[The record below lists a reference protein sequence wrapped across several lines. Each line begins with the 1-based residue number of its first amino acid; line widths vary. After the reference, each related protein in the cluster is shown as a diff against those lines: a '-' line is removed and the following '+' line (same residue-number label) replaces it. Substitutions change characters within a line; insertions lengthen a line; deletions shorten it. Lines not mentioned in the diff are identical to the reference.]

1 MSTNYQRTK
10 DVPLDVIIARL
21 RDLSSAIILGQP
33 AQSGEFTMRIPAEC
47 DRDADL
53 VLSEAANRL
62 NAIQARVAELEI
74 ENKRLRT
81 ANDDCVAWENACNG

>member
-33 AQSGEFTMRIPAEC
+33 AHGQ
-47 DRDADL
+47 
-53 VLSEAANRL
+53 
-62 NAIQARVAELEI
+62 
-74 ENKRLRT
+74 
-81 ANDDCVAWENACNG
+81 